1 MLDDEISGKVKIFA
15 GKSAR
20 GRGYSL
26 MWRILAAG
34 QGIVLW
40 PLCFEQDLNLSGYE

>member
-1 MLDDEISGKVKIFA
+1 MLDDEINGKVKIFA
-15 GKSAR
+15 
-20 GRGYSL
+20 RGYSL